1 MENGV
6 ITKSGSI
13 YDYEDWFAQKF
24 IFLLYYFPS
33 VHQEHMPKPLPVAAP
48 AAPLTIRITIAVEE
62 YDDLYQ

>member
-33 VHQEHMPKPLPVAAP
+33 VHQEHIPKPLA

-62 YDDLYQ
+62 TDDLYC